1 MKLEGKQ
8 LTFRYRKDRRPVLEG
23 VDITVESGQRL
34 GLAGPS
40 GRGKTT
46 LCRLLAGDETPTAGE
61 VLLDGKPLS
70 AWKGACPVQLVWQ
83 NPETAVDPR
92 MRMDRVLSEGG
103 PVSPELMEALGIRR
117 EWLSRW
123 PGELSGGE
131 LQRFSIARTL
141 GKRTRFLL
149 ADEITTMLDL
159 ITQSQI
165 WHFLLKEAE
174 KREIGLIVV
183 SHDSELLDRVCTRI
197 IPLEEEK
204 GEQSGQA
211 HLLNKKQPPMGLVRI
226 F

>member
-8 LTFRYRKDRRPVLEG
+8 LTFRYRKDRKPVLEG

-46 LCRLLAGDETPTAGE
+46 LCRLLAGYETPTAGE
-61 VLLDGKPLS
+61 VLLEGKPLS

-103 PVSPELMEALGIRR
+103 PVSPELMEGLGIRR

-131 LQRFSIARTL
+131 LQRFCLARAL
-141 GKRTRFLL
+141 GPATRILL
-149 ADEITTMLDL
+149 CDEMSAMLDY
-159 ITQSQI
+159 ITQAQL
-165 WHFLLKEAE
+165 WQVVLDQAKRRNLGLL
-174 KREIGLIVV
+174 VV
-183 SHDSELLDRVCTRI
+183 SHSAQLLRQVCTRTI
-197 IPLEEEK
+197 AL
-204 GEQSGQA
+204 
-211 HLLNKKQPPMGLVRI
+211 
-226 F
+226 